1 MKSLR
6 LRLHP
11 DAEAIHPMH
20 EFVARHD
27 GFARSRLLASGE
39 RRGDGTPDDED
50 AEDAAEKAEDAA
62 EDADA
67 DTDGGVDEERARAS
81 LFHVEGP
88 NPAREPYAAALRD
101 TEGVVDFE
109 LDRRGDVL
117 YLYVLET
124 RSPFDARLAATFA
137 RLRLVVVPPVD
148 FVSDRTIRLTV
159 VGGASAVAS
168 AVEALPEGVDTEVRR
183 VGGFDGTIVDP
194 SPSAALTARQR
205 EAVEAAVAVGYYGA
219 TREGGVD
226 DVADRLGCAT
236 GTAAEHLRKAE
247 ARVMRGVVGER

>member
-20 EFVARHD
+20 EFVARRE
-27 GFARSRLLASGE
+27 GFSRSRLLASGE
-39 RRGDGTPDDED
+39 RRWGRDPADEDGDEVGDRDGDGRT
-50 AEDAAEKAEDAA
+50 
-62 EDADA
+62 
-67 DTDGGVDEERARAS
+67 ARGS
-81 LFHVEGP
+81 LFHVEGS
-88 NPAREPYAAALRD
+88 NPEREPYAAALRD
-101 TEGVVDFE
+101 TDGVADFE

-124 RSPFDARLAATFA
+124 RSPFDARLATTFS

-148 FVSDRTIRLTV
+148 FVADRTIRLTV
-159 VGGASAVAS
+159 VGSADAVAS
-168 AVEALPEGVDTEVRR
+168 AVEALPEGVDREVRR
-183 VGGFDGTIVDP
+183 VGGFDGTVVDP

-205 EAVEAAVAVGYYGA
+205 EAIEAAVTVGYYGS

-247 ARVMRGVVGER
+247 ARVMRAVVGER

>member
-27 GFARSRLLASGE
+27 GFSRSRLLVSGE
-39 RRGDGTPDDED
+39 RRGNGSDARARSEDAGDVDADDEG
-50 AEDAAEKAEDAA
+50 
-62 EDADA
+62 
-67 DTDGGVDEERARAS
+67 DGGRARAS
-81 LFHVEGP
+81 LFHVEGS
-88 NPAREPYAAALRD
+88 NPEREPYATALRD
-101 TEGVVDFE
+101 TDGVADFE

-124 RSPFDARLAATFA
+124 RSPFDARLATTFS

-148 FVSDRTIRLTV
+148 FVADRTIRLTV
-159 VGGASAVAS
+159 VGSADAVAS
-168 AVEALPEGVDTEVRR
+168 AVGALPEGVDREVRR

-194 SPSAALTARQR
+194 SPSAGLTARQR
-205 EAVEAAVAVGYYGA
+205 EAIEAAVAVGYYGA

-247 ARVMRGVVGER
+247 ARVMRAVVGER

>member
-20 EFVARHD
+20 EFVARHE
-27 GFARSRLLASGE
+27 GYSRSRLLASGE
-39 RRGDGTPDDED
+39 RRGSGPGAIDEADRSGEEGT
-50 AEDAAEKAEDAA
+50 
-62 EDADA
+62 
-67 DTDGGVDEERARAS
+67 ARGA
-81 LFHVEGP
+81 LFHVEGS
-88 NPAREPYAAALRD
+88 NPEREPYAAALRD
-101 TEGVVDFE
+101 TDGVAGFE
-109 LDRRGDVL
+109 LDRCGDVL

-148 FVSDRTIRLTV
+148 FVADRTIRLTV
-159 VGGASAVAS
+159 VGTADAVAS
-168 AVEALPEGVDTEVRR
+168 AVEALPEGIDREVRR
-183 VGGFDGTIVDP
+183 VGGFDGTVVDP

-205 EAVEAAVAVGYYGA
+205 EAIEAAVAVGYYGA